1 MNQYEVAILYDPG
14 LEVDL
19 DKATNKVSKIFKEAG
34 AVVKNTD
41 NWGKRKL
48 AYPINGQ
55 DHGIYVFYTVELQP
69 ESINK
74 VESKFNITDEI
85 IRFLIVRIDLKAEA
99 KAKAAKAE
107 QASEAR
113 ESAKYKESKEK
124 NDEE

>member
-1 MNQYEVAILYDPG
+1 MNQYEIAVLYDPG

-48 AYPINGQ
+48 AYEIAGQ
-55 DHGIYVFYTVELQP
+55 DHGIYVFYRVELAS
-69 ESINK
+69 ENINK

-85 IRFLIVRIDLKAEA
+85 IRFLIVHIDLKAEA

-107 QASEAR
+107 QASD
-113 ESAKYKESKEK
+113 AKKKETEEK
-124 NDEE
+124 NEEE